1 MTASYA
7 PSACI
12 GHVHL
17 KVADLDRAITFYA
30 DVLGFEV
37 QTRLG
42 NDAAFL
48 GSDGYHHHIGLNTWR
63 SKGSGPA
70 PEHHT
75 GLFHTAILYPSRA
88 DLATAV
94 QRVIDAGYPVLG
106 ASDHG
111 VSEAIYFND
120 PDGNGVELY
129 RDRHTAEWPRHDDGS
144 LQMYSRPLKLEALLA
159 EAA

>member
-7 PSACI
+7 PSARI

-17 KVADLDRAITFYA
+17 KVADLDRAIAFYS
-30 DVLGFEV
+30 DFLGFEV
-37 QTRLG
+37 QSRLG

-63 SKGSGPA
+63 SKGSTPA
-70 PEHHT
+70 PDHHT

-88 DLATAV
+88 ELATAV

-129 RDRHTAEWPRHDDGS
+129 RDRHAAEWPRHPDGG
-144 LQMYSRPLKLEALLA
+144 LQMYSRPLELDALLRA
-159 EAA
+159 SG